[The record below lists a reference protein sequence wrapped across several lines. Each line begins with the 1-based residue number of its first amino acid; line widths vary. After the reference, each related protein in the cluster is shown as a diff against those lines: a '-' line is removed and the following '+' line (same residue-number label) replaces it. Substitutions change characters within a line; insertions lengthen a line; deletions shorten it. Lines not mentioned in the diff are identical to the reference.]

1 MRLLFLRQWFSDD
14 VLKAIS
20 WALIHSLWEGLLA
33 AVLAGIIIISTRKS
47 DARLRYNLLG
57 AVLVLFM
64 ITAII
69 TFFQQLKESVV
80 AERSFANLSIPVTEA
95 TIVSDNYEMT
105 STPAGTTINKFVKYF
120 NSNADFFVLIW
131 AIFFLFHCIKLVKGL
146 AGVQRI
152 RNHKTYA
159 SPDIWR
165 TKLDQLSK
173 LLGIK
178 LSVNL
183 LQSELVK
190 VPIAIGL
197 FKPVILVPL
206 GLLSHLPPEQ
216 VETILLHELG
226 HVRRKD
232 YLVNILQRFM
242 EAVYFF
248 NPALLWIS
256 SLVRQEREA
265 CCDDIV
271 VANTTNKGNYLEALV
286 SFHEY
291 SLSVSSYAMAI
302 SSKRHYLLNRVKRMV
317 TRENKK
323 LDIMEKLSLIIGL
336 VAVMA
341 FTFIPKKEM
350 TNKKNITVTVPVK
363 ETAASKQTIPAALSV
378 SVHPRKPVVKKKY
391 NKPVLKLSVVAHPI
405 DTVPVSEKRK
415 EKNNYDDLKFPIVS
429 SSINDDG
436 KTKTENTTVTDQD
449 GKKYTYTKLNN
460 KVTSLSIDGRVI
472 PENEIDNYSP
482 LFDKIEMA
490 MQENRARR
498 LKDIERRKVD
508 MVKRAE
514 ERKNRTVEN
523 KLQREYQNRQKKYL
537 FEQNKQSKLLFEK
550 SRKAFENQRKETIK
564 LSEKLRKQKKNVPTI
579 NGREVI
585 KNDTHIEN
593 SIAVERLAKAD
604 LNKQPA
610 LVLQEKVDL
619 KKTPDITLE
628 KKLMKPHVPGSLKSE
643 VKLEVKS
650 ELLNDVDYKPAPD
663 KWKVSPIKWKGS
675 PVIIEEKP
683 AAPIKYAPGI
693 KPSKEAQ
700 PVKLKKGPELFR
712 KRVTT

>member
-1 MRLLFLRQWFSDD
+1 MRLLFLQWFSDN
-14 VLKAIS
+14 VLKAIG
-20 WALIHSLWEGLLA
+20 WTLIHSLWEGLLA
-33 AVLAGIIIISTRKS
+33 AVLGGIIIISTRKS

-69 TFFQQLKESVV
+69 TFFQQLRESVV
-80 AERSFANLSIPVTEA
+80 AERSFSNLRVQTTET

-105 STPAGTTINKFVKYF
+105 STPAGTTINKFVRYF

-131 AIFFLFHCIKLVKGL
+131 AILFLFHCIKLITGL

-152 RNHKTYA
+152 RNYKTHA

-178 LSVNL
+178 LSVDL

-190 VPIAIGL
+190 VPVAIGF

-232 YLVNILQRFM
+232 YLANILQRFM
-242 EAVYFF
+242 EAVFFF

-291 SLSVSSYAMAI
+291 SFPASGYAMAI
-302 SSKRHYLLNRVKRMV
+302 SSKRHYLLNRVKRMI

-323 LDIMEKLSLIIGL
+323 LDIMEKLSLIIGV
-336 VAVMA
+336 VAVTA

-350 TNKKNITVTVPVK
+350 TNKNNITITVPIK
-363 ETAASKQTIPAALSV
+363 EAVVLKQTIPAALPV
-378 SVHPRKPVVKKKY
+378 SVPPRKPIVKKRY
-391 NKPVLKLSVVAHPI
+391 NKPVLEITVAAPPI
-405 DTVPVSEKRK
+405 DTVPVREKRK
-415 EKNNYDDLKFPIVS
+415 EKTNYDDLKFPSVS

-436 KTKTENTTVTDQD
+436 NTKTETTTVTDQD

-460 KVTSLSIDGRVI
+460 KVTSLSIDGKVI
-472 PENEIDNYSP
+472 PENEIDKYSP
-482 LFDKIEMA
+482 LFDKIEIA
-490 MQENRARR
+490 RQENRARR
-498 LKDIERRKVD
+498 LKDIERRKD
-508 MVKRAE
+508 EIAKRAE
-514 ERKNRTVEN
+514 ERKNRTLEN
-523 KLQREYQNRQKKYL
+523 KLQRESENRQKKYL
-537 FEQNKQSKLLFEK
+537 YEQNKQSKLLFEK
-550 SRKAFENQRKETIK
+550 SRKAFEYQRKETMK
-564 LSEKLRKQKKNVPTI
+564 LSEKLRNQKRNVPTI

-585 KNDTHIEN
+585 KNDVHVEN
-593 SIAVERLAKAD
+593 SIAVEILAKVD
-604 LNKQPA
+604 LKQPVLA
-610 LVLQEKVDL
+610 LQEKVDL
-619 KKTPDITLE
+619 KKMPDIILE
-628 KKLMKPHVPGSLKSE
+628 KKTVKPHIPGSSKSDG
-643 VKLEVKS
+643 KLEVKN
-650 ELLNDVDYKPAPD
+650 ELLNDADYKPAPD
-663 KWKVSPIKWKGS
+663 KWKGS
-675 PVIIEEKP
+675 PVIIKEKP
-683 AAPIKYAPGI
+683 AAPVKDASDI

-700 PVKLKKGPELFR
+700 PVKFKKGPELFR